1 MLTLQHR
8 RRYRRHYRHRDVKAV
23 YHYAHAI
30 LDLRTDRRANL
41 SLSLSRLLRVRLWN
55 LKDAARGEPPQVSR
69 YPHEYVCHGMNVHK
83 GTPRVLATL
92 HIHEF
97 INRATRAL
105 SLVASGQFFDS
116 DT

>member
-1 MLTLQHR
+1 MLT
-8 RRYRRHYRHRDVKAV
+8 RYSIYVPIGEPISLFLFLA
-23 YHYAHAI
+23 
-30 LDLRTDRRANL
+30 L
-41 SLSLSRLLRVRLWN
+41 SISGLLRVQLWN

-97 INRATRAL
+97 INRATRTL